1 MLVVTWFIGR
11 PYALGFVM
19 ETKQSTMISSYC
31 AFLYISD
38 RCVRVQEILPGIVLV
53 AASPEVD
60 SNGPER
66 D

>member
-1 MLVVTWFIGR
+1 
-11 PYALGFVM
+11 
-19 ETKQSTMISSYC
+19 MISSYC